1 MNPYSLMSTPRRI
14 SVGISVGIIA
24 AALCACSST
33 NWPMAPAEIK
43 VTNANHVSV
52 KMAQLANC
60 VSSHPSAD
68 QIPILDPQQALNIIV
83 HGCNSSGGQYR
94 ALAEVFQKQGQQT
107 LCFNYDDRD
116 SISRS
121 SEQLMEVLS
130 RLVNQVGMKDIT
142 VLGHSQGGLIARRA
156 MVRGSVLDTSL
167 QSQPVQLKLVTVSSP
182 FGGIQAASH
191 CSSKPLAILSL
202 GLTIPICQ
210 MVTGSKWNEIAPASS
225 FVNAP
230 GELMSAVRSHLKIVT
245 DEMETCRTFA
255 ADGSCKKKDF
265 IFSIEEQRQSVVDQT
280 SVVKEQIVKAG
291 HVEIVGDEHIIPSK
305 LIAVLQ
311 QNDYLADRL
320 PRELFLAELARIYK
334 QDSQMNERVTPP

>member
-1 MNPYSLMSTPRRI
+1 
-14 SVGISVGIIA
+14 
-24 AALCACSST
+24 
-33 NWPMAPAEIK
+33 MAPAEIK
-43 VTNANHVSV
+43 TTSANHVSV
-52 KMAQLANC
+52 KMEQLVNC
-60 VSSHPSAD
+60 VNSHGSAN
-68 QIPILDPQQALNIIV
+68 QIPILDPQQALKIIV
-83 HGCNSSGGQYR
+83 HGCNSSGGQYG

-121 SEQLMEVLS
+121 SDQLMEVIS
-130 RLVNQVGMKDIT
+130 RLVNQVGMQDIT

-156 MVRGSVLDTSL
+156 MVRGSALEASL
-167 QSQPVQLKLVTVSSP
+167 QSKPVHLKLVTVSSP

-191 CSSKPLAILSL
+191 CSSKSLAILSL

-210 MVTGSKWNEIAPASS
+210 MVTGSKWDEIAPASS

-230 GELMSAVRSHLKIVT
+230 GELMSAVQSHLKIVT
-245 DEMETCRTFA
+245 DEEETCRTLA

-265 IFSIEEQRQSVVDQT
+265 IFSIEEQRQTVVDQA
-280 SVVKEQIVKAG
+280 SVLKEQIVKAG
-291 HVEIVGDEHIIPSK
+291 HVEIVGDEHQIPYK

-334 QDSQMNERVTPP
+334 QENHLNERVSLP